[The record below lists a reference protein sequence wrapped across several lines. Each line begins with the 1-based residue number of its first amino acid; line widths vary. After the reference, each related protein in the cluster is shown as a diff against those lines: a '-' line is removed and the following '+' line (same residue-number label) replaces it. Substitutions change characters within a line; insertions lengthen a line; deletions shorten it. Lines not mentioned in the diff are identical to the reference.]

1 MLSHI
6 LLALAVFLPLGHQDQ
21 GPDTQEEI
29 SLDSLTV
36 QDTLQPAPIAPDRA
50 EADRRLREE
59 LAATFDRIPGLEGV
73 EPRVEAGVVFL
84 NGRVLTAGERALAD
98 SLARRMAGVL
108 YVDNRVA
115 EETSIGA
122 RLRPVLE
129 RLQGELFHAVS
140 YLPLI
145 LVAGV
150 VIGFF
155 LILARVIYRW
165 EPLFRRLSRNPFLQN
180 LLRQAAG
187 VGVGLLGVVLALELL
202 DATALV
208 GAVLGAAGVVGIA
221 VGFAFRNIAENY
233 LAGIILSIRQ
243 PFSPDDQILV
253 EGQEGKVIRLTSR
266 ETLLMTL
273 DGNHLRIPNATI
285 FNSVVQNYTRNPL
298 RRFRFDL
305 SVGQSE
311 DLTRVQKIGLSAL
324 RMMKGTLGEPPPR
337 VVITDVGDSWVM
349 LRFSGW
355 IDQRSVAFD
364 KARSEAIRVTKEA
377 LDAENVAMPA
387 PEYGLRVLDG
397 GESLT
402 PKTPDTQD
410 LREGRAPPIPAEP
423 EPTPASYL
431 PTDLTPDRALDD
443 QIAKDRE
450 EALERDLL
458 KGSS

>member
-1 MLSHI
+1 M
-6 LLALAVFLPLGHQDQ
+6 
-21 GPDTQEEI
+21 
-29 SLDSLTV
+29 
-36 QDTLQPAPIAPDRA
+36 
-50 EADRRLREE
+50 
-59 LAATFDRIPGLEGV
+59 
-73 EPRVEAGVVFL
+73 
-84 NGRVLTAGERALAD
+84 
-98 SLARRMAGVL
+98 
-108 YVDNRVA
+108 
-115 EETSIGA
+115 
-122 RLRPVLE
+122 
-129 RLQGELFHAVS
+129 
-140 YLPLI
+140 
-145 LVAGV
+145 
-150 VIGFF
+150 
-155 LILARVIYRW
+155 
-165 EPLFRRLSRNPFLQN
+165 SRNPFLQN
-180 LLRQAAG
+180 LLRQAGG
-187 VGVGLLGVVLALELL
+187 VGAGLLGVVLALELL

-311 DLTRVQKIGLSAL
+311 ALARVQSIGLSAL
-324 RMMKGTLGEPPPR
+324 QGLEGILDEPPPR

-355 IDQRSVAFD
+355 IDQRTVAFD

-377 LDAENVAMPA
+377 LDAERVAMPA
-387 PEYGLRVLDG
+387 PEYGIRILDG
-397 GESLT
+397 GESLP
-402 PKTPDTQD
+402 PKTPAAAD
-410 LREGRAPPIPAEP
+410 LREARGPLIHAEP
-423 EPTPASYL
+423 ESTPVSAL
-431 PTDLTPDRALDD
+431 AADLSPDRAIDE

-450 EALERDLL
+450 EAEEKDLL
-458 KGSS
+458 KGPS